1 LTRGSKK
8 VLVTGGSGFIGSNLV
23 RELEK
28 RGHEVWVC
36 DLMHS
41 WRPNYFRC
49 DVGRFSARVLS
60 SLLHYVLALERVNL
74 GSSTR
79 IILTG
84 FLLSILRAIL
94 GTRS

>member
-1 LTRGSKK
+1 MK

-41 WRPNYFRC
+41 WRPNYVRC
-49 DVGRFSARVLS
+49 DVGKFRQD
-60 SLLHYVLALERVNL
+60 
-74 GSSTR
+74 
-79 IILTG
+79 IG
-84 FLLSILRAIL
+84 F
-94 GTRS
+94 